1 MEREKGRER
10 QGREET
16 KGDKKKE
23 EMTKGIN
30 DKARK
35 EWREEEKQRQE
46 GWIDWRNEGEKRNMG
61 RTKSKEMR
69 NFVPQMLSSSS
80 ASREQRRQRRR

>member
-1 MEREKGRER
+1 M
-10 QGREET
+10 GREET

-35 EWREEEKQRQE
+35 EWREEEKQR
-46 GWIDWRNEGEKRNMG
+46 
-61 RTKSKEMR
+61 
-69 NFVPQMLSSSS
+69 
-80 ASREQRRQRRR
+80 